1 MKINPPSISINQQA
15 HTPPTASDKGYW
27 NIAQDNSS
35 PSAQV
40 TLSDEGK
47 ALSQAESTKDFGY
60 ALKQPNDSVQ
70 QVDTASEQE
79 KKGDI
84 LDEQIKRV
92 QEQIKETQQ
101 KIAALQGQDTEEARE
116 QIKIL
121 TGLLME
127 LNAQLISLN
136 EQKLQK
142 AKQEQANS

>member
-60 ALKQPNDSVQ
+60 ALKQPNNSAQ
-70 QVDTASEQE
+70 QVDATNEQE

-101 KIAALQGQDTEEARE
+101 KIAALQGQNTEEAKE

-142 AKQEQANS
+142 AKQGQENN

>member
-15 HTPPTASDKGYW
+15 HTPPTSSDKGYW

-47 ALSQAESTKDFGY
+47 SLSQAESTKDFGY
-60 ALKQPNDSVQ
+60 ALKQPNNSAQ
-70 QVDTASEQE
+70 QVDATNEQE

-101 KIAALQGQDTEEARE
+101 KIAALQGQDTEEAKE

-142 AKQEQANS
+142 AKQGQENN

>member
-1 MKINPPSISINQQA
+1 MKINPPNISINQQA

-40 TLSDEGK
+40 TLSEEGK

-70 QVDTASEQE
+70 QVDAANEQE

-101 KIAALQGQDTEEARE
+101 KIAALQGQDTEESRE

-127 LNAQLISLN
+127 LNVQLISLN

>member
-101 KIAALQGQDTEEARE
+101 KIASLQGQDTEEAKE

-142 AKQEQANS
+142 AKQGQENN